1 MASWSIP
8 KKELYCLFKAVELM
22 LALGTVTDEQY
33 PELKVNVNGLKAKHS
48 KCQMTPLET
57 RWLGFIRAACL
68 ANKWKVVHVPSASN
82 LADGP
87 SRGILPLTPF
97 TVTLADARQVVHGS
111 PVVQYCPDES
121 NNVKSEPTA
130 IVAAISQVDDEDLL
144 PDGVV
149 QRLPI
154 NYAEIKKHQQDDP
167 ILKEIRAWHENGQK
181 WSVNFKLP
189 RSFLEKEG
197 PLYKIDDENRLLYR
211 ITLADT
217 KGEVQPRIAIAHG
230 GSNTDFINAIIDAA
244 HNKYCH
250 LGYPKLAEII
260 GAIYYIRHLQAMV
273 KRRLSTCDPCQR
285 VHAQIKHKR
294 RFGRVRFKGT
304 APGQVMA
311 VDHMLMT
318 DGKTSRRSFAFVYD
332 SFKIC
337 LRCTSSSLCF
347 QDIKFVTGNAADCD
361 TECSTTYPGSYCKY
375 WKTPSTCFGSDAS
388 CFCGTSEPTEAL
400 RGSTSSAAV
409 TDEITEATTS
419 EGGTTAA
426 PEATSTTGSE
436 ATVDT
441 TVAPSTAAVT
451 DEVAVTTAAPVT
463 GEVTISTAA
472 GEAPGR
478 DKDDSDATTQVAT
491 ETATITTTISV
502 SVVPTTTIT
511 SPLPVSTAAMTDDVV
526 ATTVETTDSETT
538 LSPIV

>member
-22 LALGTVTDEQY
+22 LALGTVTDEQH
-33 PELKVNVNGLKAKHS
+33 PELKGERQWVNLSDSAIAIYRLKAKHS

-57 RWLGFIRAACL
+57 RWLAFIRAACL
-68 ANKWKVVHVPSASN
+68 ANKWKVVHVPSSSN

-87 SRGILPLTPF
+87 SRGILPVTPF

-121 NNVKSEPTA
+121 NNGKSKPTA
-130 IVAAISQVDDEDLL
+130 IVAAISQVDDADPL

-273 KRRLSTCDPCQR
+273 KKRLSTCDPCQR

-318 DGKTSRRSFAFVYD
+318 DGKSD
-332 SFKIC
+332 SHPNKIFRAIISITC
-337 LRCTSSSLCF
+337 G
-347 QDIKFVTGNAADCD
+347 VTGF
-361 TECSTTYPGSYCKY
+361 TWLRSTFS
-375 WKTPSTCFGSDAS
+375 
-388 CFCGTSEPTEAL
+388 L
-400 RGSTSSAAV
+400 
-409 TDEITEATTS
+409 
-419 EGGTTAA
+419 
-426 PEATSTTGSE
+426 
-436 ATVDT
+436 
-441 TVAPSTAAVT
+441 TVAELIYHL
-451 DEVAVTTAAPVT
+451 EVLFGDYGAPRVLVFDGYGVNT
-463 GEVTISTAA
+463 PWLNSNQSQRLKKWASVLGIITVTIPPHGGPYA
-472 GEAPGR
+472 GWYERKHQFVRQAL
-478 DKDDSDATTQVAT
+478 Q
-491 ETATITTTISV
+491 
-502 SVVPTTTIT
+502 
-511 SPLPVSTAAMTDDVV
+511 
-526 ATTVETTDSETT
+526 
-538 LSPIV
+538 